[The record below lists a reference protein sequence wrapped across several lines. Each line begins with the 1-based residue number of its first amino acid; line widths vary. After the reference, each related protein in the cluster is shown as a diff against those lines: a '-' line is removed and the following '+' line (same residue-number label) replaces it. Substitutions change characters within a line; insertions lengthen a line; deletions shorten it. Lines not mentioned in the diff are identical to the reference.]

1 MPQYRKDPLTGRWVI
16 VAEERANR
24 PNQFDIESGNDA
36 ACDISLC
43 PFCLNN
49 EDQTPQEL
57 DRIAD
62 PKNSDWLARTVPNK
76 FPAVQCEDQFQEYK
90 AFQTH
95 YGQMLDVDFP
105 LSRYED
111 TFSDPIPGIGSHELI
126 IDTPRHVLCVSEM
139 TEQEVFD
146 MFRMYRKRLQSLK
159 QEKKNVHALIF
170 KNVGHAAGA
179 SIYHSHS
186 QLMAMPFLPPPI
198 QRELQRAIG
207 FRREMDECFWCTHL
221 AREIENGSRIIE
233 TTPNFVSLC
242 PYVSRFPAETEIY
255 PKKHVSHFEDVD
267 DEMLWEFAQL
277 TRETITLLTKG
288 VDWLDGRLSYNMI
301 LKSGPFVYSGPMN
314 MSDISDSAFW
324 IKKLDYSYEKVY
336 HFHLTILPSLAK
348 AAGFEWGCGMH
359 INPVAPETAAAK
371 MRHILE
377 TSRAMQESGL

>member
-24 PNQFDIESGNDA
+24 PNQFDIDSTKDSPG
-36 ACDISLC
+36 DITLC
-43 PFCLNN
+43 PFCPDN

-57 DRIAD
+57 DRI
-62 PKNSDWLARTVPNK
+62 KNPDNGGWVARSVPNK
-76 FPAVQCEDQFQEYK
+76 FAAVLRSDQFADYK
-90 AFQTH
+90 EFQAF

-105 LSRYED
+105 LSKYED
-111 TFSDPIPGIGSHELI
+111 TFCSPIPGIGVHELI
-126 IDTPRHVLCVSEM
+126 VDTPRHLLCVSEM
-139 TEQEVFD
+139 TDQEVAD
-146 MFRMYRKRLQSLK
+146 MFRMYRKRLLALK
-159 QEKKNVHALIF
+159 QEKKNAHALIF

-186 QLMAMPFLPPPI
+186 QLLAMPFLPPPI

-221 AREIENGSRIIE
+221 AKEIENGARIIE
-233 TTPNFVSLC
+233 ETKRFVSLC
-242 PYVSRFPAETEIY
+242 PYVSRFPAETVIF
-255 PKKHVSHFEDVD
+255 PKEHFSHFEEID
-267 DEMLWEFAQL
+267 DETLEEFAQI
-277 TRETITLLTKG
+277 TRRTISLLTKG
-288 VDWLDGRLSYNMI
+288 VDWLEGRLSYNMI

-348 AAGFEWGCGMH
+348 AAGFEWGCGLH

-371 MRHILE
+371 LRDILE
-377 TSRAMQESGL
+377 TSKILAEAE